1 MIADARELRVMESD
15 RIAILSCELRKL
27 GAQIEEREDGM
38 IISGPTKLTGATVTS
53 PHGDHRIAMTLMCAG
68 LIAEGETTIEN
79 ADAVQSSFPN
89 FPDLLTSLSQ

>member
-1 MIADARELRVMESD
+1 M
-15 RIAILSCELRKL
+15 SCELRKL

-38 IISGPTKLTGATVTS
+38 IISGPTKLTGTIVSS

-79 ADAVQSSFPN
+79 ADAIQSSFPK
-89 FPDLLTSLSQ
+89 FPDLLNKISS